1 MKSKLLLSA
10 MLAVL
15 LCAGSLFSQ
24 EKSHYNYTNF
34 WGYGYNGNA
43 MNASS
48 TYWFGGTWV
57 FFWVDNNEMYGNTY
71 DLHYGRADIYSN
83 GDFKEGFYENKLASY
98 HKMATNFD
106 LHVSS
111 CILSNNMF
119 VCHYYE
125 YEDENYIQYGIKK
138 SDGSDFQKNSISFG
152 HEVKE
157 QMAVVGVNDTLYLFF
172 VDAADHKVKYYRGLV
187 DDHHP
192 PNLTFVDSSP
202 IVISDMRK
210 SAGNISACHFT
221 SLDNKDMIM
230 LAFPGESSDKSTN
243 DIVLYTGIQDE
254 FQIYAEHEAVS
265 HDPSKHVCIEQGSVK
280 GGMTKGYIFQ
290 IGYVTNGDYGR
301 NAYRCE
307 FDYHSKVFSDWE
319 SLTFD
324 NNEHNTGTYCGFA
337 TAYSKG
343 ANIRNKFLYQMFIG
357 EWGYD
362 VECFLWYSDKL
373 KHSSTDD
380 RDGTPANSLADKYYD
395 LIMVVE
401 GAPPYVLN
409 GNTLDNLGSQTPS
422 SFSYGTETEN
432 TVSVSTT
439 FKQTVEASMGFGP
452 VTAGFS
458 ASFQESSGTSQS
470 ETKAIIYT
478 LTPPVVNYDSAGFMW
493 YFYTAPHINR
503 EQWRLYDYNGDKIEP
518 ERSLF
523 FFKFIGLTPRWLK
536 TSLSMFAESPKPYD
550 LRSYVDRNVQ
560 GMSFI
565 ENSGDY
571 EAQIDL
577 DGLSTEIDLSWSK
590 NKTNSF
596 TQDYNVSLSIDG
608 SVEDIFNY
616 SVGLSA
622 GFEFKRS
629 RTTTCTKSLK
639 LTWTNLSP
647 VWDPSNPKFINNYIV
662 TNYIMMTLDDTAYF
676 LDEAWKKKYSPYFI
690 TYEVYDINAQGFG
703 VQDNNLMAE
712 KYSFTN
718 YPNPCTDLT
727 HFTYTIPEK
736 APVILNI
743 YNPYGQLINTHLDE
757 VQESGEYTID
767 YSTAGLPSGIFFYR
781 LIIGRDVI
789 AGKMIVR

>member
-15 LCAGSLFSQ
+15 LSAGSLFGQ
-24 EKSHYNYTNF
+24 EKSHYDYTNF
-34 WGYGYNGNA
+34 YGPGYDGDA

-48 TYWFGGTWV
+48 TYWFGGTWT
-57 FFWVDNNEMYGNTY
+57 FTWVSDDNIFSDYY
-71 DLHYGRADIYSN
+71 SLHYGKADIYSN
-83 GDFKEGFYENKLASY
+83 GQFKEGYYAGKIASY
-98 HKMATNFD
+98 SEMETFD
-106 LHVSS
+106 KHVSS
-111 CILSNNMF
+111 CILSNNLF

-125 YEDENYIQYGIKK
+125 FDDQKYIQYGIKTP
-138 SDGSDFQKNSISFG
+138 DGSDFQKNLVSFN
-152 HEVKE
+152 HEVKK

-172 VDAADHKVKYYRGLV
+172 VDAADHKVKYYRCLV
-187 DDHHP
+187 NDHHP
-192 PNLTFVDSSP
+192 PDLTFVDSSP

-210 SAGNISACHFT
+210 SAGNVSACHFT

-230 LAFPGESSDKSTN
+230 LAFPGESFDKSTN
-243 DIVLYTGIQDE
+243 DIVLYTGIQDG

-265 HDPSKHVCIEQGSVK
+265 HDPSKHICIEQGSVK

-290 IGYVTNGDYGR
+290 IGYVTYGDYGR
-301 NAYRCE
+301 NAYRSE

-319 SLTFD
+319 SLTYD
-324 NNEHNTGTYCGFA
+324 EGEHNSGTYCGFA

-343 ANIRNKFLYQMFIG
+343 ANTRNKFLYQMFIG

-362 VECFLWYSDKL
+362 VECYLWYSDKL

-380 RDGTPANSLADKYYD
+380 RDGTPENSLADKYYD

-401 GAPPYVLN
+401 GAPPYALN
-409 GNTLDNLGSQTPS
+409 GNTLDNLGSQSPS

-439 FKQTVEASMGFGP
+439 FKQTVDASMGYGP

-470 ETKAIIYT
+470 ETKSIIYT
-478 LTPPVVNYDSAGFMW
+478 ITPPVVNDDSAGFMW

-536 TSLSMFAESPKPYD
+536 KSLSMFAESPKPY
-550 LRSYVDRNVQ
+550 LLHSYVGRNVQ
-560 GMSFI
+560 SMLFI

-571 EAQIDL
+571 DAQVDL
-577 DGLSTEIDLSWSK
+577 GGLSTEIDLSWTK

-596 TQDYNVSLSIDG
+596 TQDYNVSLSISG
-608 SVEDIFNY
+608 SVDDIFNY

-629 RTTTCTKSLK
+629 RTTSCTKSLK
-639 LTWTNLSP
+639 LTWTDLSP
-647 VWDPSNPKFINNYIV
+647 VWDPSNPKFINDYTV
-662 TNYIMMTLDDTAYF
+662 TNYIMMTLDDSAYF
-676 LDEAWKKKYSPYFI
+676 LDEAWKKEYRPYFI
-690 TYEVYDINAQGFG
+690 TYEVYDINAPGYG
-703 VQDNNLMAE
+703 VSDGLMAE
-712 KYSFTN
+712 KYSFAN
-718 YPNPCTDLT
+718 YPNPCTDRT
-727 HFTYTIPEK
+727 NFRYTIADK
-736 APVILNI
+736 AGVKLSI
-743 YNPYGQLINTHLDE
+743 YNQYGQLISTRLDE
-757 VQESGEYTID
+757 SQAAGTYNIEF
-767 YSTAGLPSGIFFYR
+767 STAELPGGIYFYR
-781 LIIGRDVI
+781 LLIGGDVI
-789 AGKMIVR
+789 AGKMVRID